1 MSTSSGQNFRKNG
14 TSIRVATQLDAMDE
28 DNCTSVFHDVMRL
41 RQSLRSMASRVAESV
56 GLQSA
61 EMSAIDTLGKY
72 GPLTMGELARRSFFS
87 PPNTTR
93 TVRSLVERN
102 LVSRQR
108 SQSSDREVNVSLT
121 AEGKKIFRKSYPQ
134 MVHDVNDLLASRLGP
149 KERKTLADLL
159 ARLIDQA
166 Q

>member
-1 MSTSSGQNFRKNG
+1 
-14 TSIRVATQLDAMDE
+14 VTQLDAVDE

-41 RQSLRSMASRVAESV
+41 RHSLRSMASEVAHLLD
-56 GLQSA
+56 LQSA

-93 TVRSLVERN
+93 TVRTLVDRK

-121 AEGKKIFRKSYPQ
+121 AEGKKIFRKSYPR
-134 MVHDVNDLLASRLGP
+134 MVHDVNELLASKLSP
-149 KERKTLADLL
+149 QERKTLGELL
-159 ARLIDQA
+159 AKLID
-166 Q
+166 